1 MKFSLSEA
9 KIAEFDEITG
19 TYKEIDPVQAIK
31 ETEISA
37 ECVLDE
43 RALRALHRG
52 APYDEVSEAID
63 AEYQEALDAFH
74 SNLYAL
80 MRLYQQDLVDMEL
93 PHNLV
98 LHTTAEQLWS
108 QMSESYRERAEKQMR
123 RGSIIC
129 MNDRD
134 LFEDA
139 VRTRFNVNEKQ
150 FKSEIL
156 DIMEKY
162 NLSEIHMDLA
172 CGLKTW
178 NPTREQLE
186 QGFTE
191 SDRALYRL
199 KKQMGY
205 KYD

>member
-1 MKFSLSEA
+1 MRFGLSEV
-9 KIAEFDEITG
+9 KIAKFDEITG

-43 RALRALHRG
+43 RALRALHRV

-63 AEYQEALDAFH
+63 AEYQEALDAFR

-80 MRLYQQDLVDMEL
+80 MRLYQQDSVDMEL
-93 PHNLV
+93 PHTLE
-98 LHTTAEQLWS
+98 LHTTAEALWN
-108 QMSESYRERAEKQMR
+108 QMSEPYRERAEKQMR

-162 NLSEIHMDLA
+162 NLSEMHMDLA
-172 CGLKTW
+172 GGLKTW

-186 QGFTE
+186 RECTE
-191 SDRALYRL
+191 DRRALCHLR
-199 KKQMGY
+199 KQMGH